1 MNNNKGKISYQ
12 EAYQELVAIV
22 KELEGDNVSIDE
34 MSKKVKRA
42 AVLADIC
49 KEKLKMTEKEVG
61 EILRE
66 LEGSGEKVKD

>member
-1 MNNNKGKISYQ
+1 MNNSKGKSYQ

-42 AVLADIC
+42 AVLANIC
-49 KEKLKMTEKEVG
+49 KEKLKMTGKEVT

-66 LEGSGEKVKD
+66 LEGGGEKVEN